1 MPSLQQQIP
10 RLRKYDEYVLYSSR
24 DMEVSLSTARE
35 SLAEM
40 VNRVRF
46 GGERLTLTRHGRA
59 VAAVVSIEDAELLER
74 LEDAADLDT
83 ARQALAEPG
92 DSVEWNALKADLGL

>member
-1 MPSLQQQIP
+1 MPQTSPLPDPADHDLSMMYISYGMDVP
-10 RLRKYDEYVLYSSR
+10 
-24 DMEVSLSTARE
+24 LSTARE

-46 GGERLTLTRHGRA
+46 GGERLTLTRRGRP
-59 VAAVVSIEDAELLER
+59 VAAVVSVEDAELLER
-74 LEDAADLDT
+74 LEDAADLEA

-92 DSVEWNALKADLGL
+92 EPVEWEAFKAKLGL

>member
-1 MPSLQQQIP
+1 MHTTQLDSTRSQT
-10 RLRKYDEYVLYSSR
+10 YDQYLLYDSV
-24 DMEVSLSTARE
+24 DMEVPLSTARD

-46 GGERLTLTRHGRA
+46 GGERLTLTRRGRA
-59 VAAVVSIEDAELLER
+59 VAAVVSVEDAELLER
-74 LEDAADLDT
+74 LEDAADLEA

-92 DSVEWNALKADLGL
+92 EPVEWDAVKADLGL

>member
-1 MPSLQQQIP
+1 MHTTE
-10 RLRKYDEYVLYSSR
+10 LRSADRQTYDTYMMYDSV
-24 DMEVSLSTARE
+24 DMEVPLSTARD

-46 GGERLTLTRHGRA
+46 GGERLTLTRRGRA
-59 VAAVVSIEDAELLER
+59 VAAVVSVEDAELLER
-74 LEDAADLDT
+74 LEDAADLDA
-83 ARQALAEPG
+83 ARRALAEPG

>member
-1 MPSLQQQIP
+1 MRSLQPQTP
-10 RLRKYDEYVLYSSR
+10 APGEYDEYVLYDSGYM
-24 DMEVSLSTARE
+24 DVPLSTARE

-59 VAAVVSIEDAELLER
+59 VAAVVSVEDAELLER
-74 LEDAADLDT
+74 LEDAADLEA

-92 DSVEWNALKADLGL
+92 EPVEWDAVKADLGL